1 MVIGNGMIAT
11 RFAAYAA
18 EKDITVFASGV
29 SNSSTNE
36 AKNFEREIALLNDCI
51 KNNPN
56 NLLVYFSTCSIYDS
70 SLQSSAYVQHKL
82 NVEALIQKEVI
93 RYLIFR
99 VSNPVGATGNPHTL
113 LNYLV
118 NHITQQRPFH
128 AWEYASRNIIDI
140 DHMFLICDTLIKTAA
155 QPSRII
161 NVANPVNYPVISII
175 EQIEQYFQTK
185 AHYTLV
191 SEGNSPVI
199 DTSQI
204 KPIFESLQLR
214 FDKDYLF
221 RVLKKYYPI
230 HDV

>member
-29 SNSSTNE
+29 SNSSSNE
-36 AKNFEREIALLNDCI
+36 AANFEREIALLNDCI
-51 KNNPN
+51 KNYPY

-82 NVEALIQKEVI
+82 NIEALIQNEVT

-99 VSNPVGATGNPHTL
+99 VSNPVGATSNPHTL

-118 NHITQQRPFH
+118 NHIVQQRPFQ

-140 DHMFLICDTLIKTAA
+140 DDMYAICDTFIKNH
-155 QPSRII
+155 QQHNRVI
-161 NVANPVNYPVISII
+161 NIANPVNHPVVSII
-175 EQIEQYFQTK
+175 QQIEKHFQTK

-191 SEGNSPVI
+191 PKGSSPII

-204 KPIFESLQLR
+204 KPVYENLQLS
-214 FDKDYLF
+214 FDKDYLD
-221 RVLKKYYPI
+221 RVLKKYYPT
-230 HDV
+230 HDI